1 MVNSAG
7 IRGVGNVLDTAMARH
22 CLSSVFGQRDRWHL
36 NDMPATPAIAGPAE
50 SHGRYSEPSLFSL
63 LGREA

>member
-1 MVNSAG
+1 MT
-7 IRGVGNVLDTAMARH
+7 RLDAHRYSTVVQRDGAA
-22 CLSSVFGQRDRWHL
+22 LPIISFGQRGRWHL